1 MRGKNKDGSFQKGFN
16 PFRWGGEFVEGN
28 AWHYSWSVFH
38 DFKGLANLMGGNKM
52 MEIMLDSVFNQPP
65 IFDESAYKKVI
76 HEMLEMQVMNMGQ
89 YAHGNQPIQHMIYIY
104 DYCGAPWKTQYHVRD
119 AMNKLYKPTPD
130 GFCGDEDNG
139 QTSAWYVF
147 SAMGFYSVCPGT
159 NQYVIGAPLFKKI
172 SLNLPNGNQ
181 FLIKA
186 PANNASHLYIQSA
199 YLNGKEYDLNYLQHK
214 DIIKG
219 GVLEFKMS
227 EKPNFKRGIAQKS
240 VPYSFSK

>member
-1 MRGKNKDGSFQKGFN
+1 
-16 PFRWGGEFVEGN
+16 
-28 AWHYSWSVFH
+28 
-38 DFKGLANLMGGNKM
+38 
-52 MEIMLDSVFNQPP
+52 
-65 IFDESAYKKVI
+65 
-76 HEMLEMQVMNMGQ
+76 
-89 YAHGNQPIQHMIYIY
+89 MIYIY

-172 SLNLPNGNQ
+172 SLSLPNGNQ

-199 YLNGKEYDLNYLQHK
+199 YLNGKEYDLNYLKHQ

-227 EKPNFKRGIAQKS
+227 EKPNYKRGIAQKS
-240 VPYSFSK
+240 VPFSFSK